1 MDGDTPKGGDRVMNP
16 LVPDAMDDSVGGK
29 GEGVSAQGV
38 GVMDPPPHPPPLLG
52 DPVRVKVRD
61 TLMVPPPPNNSAPR
75 DAVGRAG
82 VAVPPS
88 PGVSVASELCAGVGV
103 GVPLLPLPPPLT
115 VPPGEG
121 VTLKEV
127 EAVKDPTLLPLSVTV
142 EDTVGDPQG
151 EEVASVVKVPVGEAD
166 KVAHALPLRKKEG
179 VALPLP
185 PPPPPPLGLALPTPL
200 GDTVAVNPGVSV
212 PPIVDVT
219 ESVEQGVEVGDSVP
233 LPVGLPVGVKGEDW
247 VGDTL

>member
-1 MDGDTPKGGDRVMNP
+1 MNP
-16 LVPDAMDDSVGGK
+16 LVPVAMDDSVGGK

-38 GVMDPPPHPPPLLG
+38 GVMDPPHPPLG
-52 DPVRVKVRD
+52 DPVRVNVRD
-61 TLMVPPPPNNSAPR
+61 TLMVPPPPNSAPR

-103 GVPLLPLPPPLT
+103 GVPLPFPPPLT

-121 VTLKEV
+121 VSLNEV
-127 EAVKDPTLLPLSVTV
+127 EVVKDPTLLPLSTTV

-166 KVAHALPLRKKEG
+166 KVAHPLPVRYSEG

-200 GDTVAVNPGVSV
+200 EDTVVVNPGVSV

-219 ESVEQGVEVGDSVP
+219 ESVEQGVEVGESVP